1 MHLSATTCTCLKK
14 KGPLT
19 EIIEREKNS
28 ITFIFSYLDV
38 IKSDVFIVLNNE
50 LC

>member
-1 MHLSATTCTCLKK
+1 MLKK

-19 EIIEREKNS
+19 EIIEREIKS
-28 ITFIFSYLDV
+28 MTFIVSC
-38 IKSDVFIVLNNE
+38 SDVSKADVLIALNNE